1 MEQPGL
7 WIALA
12 AVALL
17 AGAARMAVGRPLL
30 GSRAATVRTAALVTA
45 GLSLVVLV
53 FHCASMFFAPW
64 TDAVP
69 GGRALGEA
77 VRGMGAASQWSYWLP
92 AVLLVISLR
101 RVWWP
106 APCLLATAL
115 VGVGLTM
122 FWPYP
127 LATHLAWLSSAVLV
141 VVLVGSGLIRFPR
154 RIDRRPEIGGRPS
167 GGALGVRR
175 V

>member
-1 MEQPGL
+1 MDQPGL
-7 WIALA
+7 WIVLV
-12 AVALL
+12 AVAVL
-17 AGAARMAVGRPLL
+17 AGGARVVVGRPLL
-30 GSRAATVRTAALVTA
+30 GSRAVLLRSAELLTA

-53 FHCASMFFAPW
+53 FHCASMFFAAW
-64 TDAVP
+64 TDALP
-69 GGRALGEA
+69 GGQPLGEA
-77 VRGMGAASQWSYWLP
+77 VRAMGTASQWSYWLP

-106 APCLLATAL
+106 ALGLLATAL

-127 LATHLAWLSSAVLV
+127 LVTHLAWLTSAVLV

-154 RIDRRPEIGGRPS
+154 RPEVGGRPS